1 MKSEDSSNLRQQVR
15 FIMFSRHFL
24 RIIRQSIQMV
34 CPVFSRVVSFR
45 RVEGPNRTLVSK
57 TSATCSHHGRRS
69 VFRARAVEQLE
80 MVRKQNL
87 ATNKAFLDGY
97 IFSDEFPLG
106 KQTCLSRQL
115 QFPPGKQTC
124 LSRQQQ
130 FPPGKQTCFSR
141 QQQFPSG
148 RTRDSC
154 LAINKQQLF

>member
-1 MKSEDSSNLRQQVR
+1 
-15 FIMFSRHFL
+15 MFSRYFL

-57 TSATCSHHGRRS
+57 TSATCSHGPQTAS
-69 VFRARAVEQLE
+69 GNQQGILGW
-80 MVRKQNL
+80 L
-87 ATNKAFLDGY
+87 Y
-97 IFSDEFPLG
+97 FSDEFPLG

-115 QFPPGKQTC
+115 QFPPGKQTR

-141 QQQFPSG
+141 QQQFQTLHLEFLVISLNYLITIGPFI
-148 RTRDSC
+148 REKIRRVLNKTRADR
-154 LAINKQQLF
+154 INGTK